1 MNDLEEIQCILWHEL
16 GHFLIDLHLIEM
28 HTEISIKEILI
39 RNYGCESVNWCGWV
53 DLEPKSKLKYAEVI
67 KDLSLTAFKFISL
80 PSGCLFQSKNAPD
93 KINFKD
99 CFAFKGKAIGK
110 GDHDK
115 FWELEFQLRK
125 NNEVN
130 DNDKKAFYENLNT
143 IVFEKY
149 INEVGKLDEFQK
161 GLKIIVDRESNL
173 ILTDYINKKTPENY
187 SFKFEGEYLNNLSTE
202 LTGLM
207 SKYSFGDIV
216 YDTHSAIITLL
227 GKHVI
232 KNNPTSK

>member
-16 GHFLIDLHLIEM
+16 GHFLIDLHLIEV
-28 HTEISIKEILI
+28 HTGISINEILI
-39 RNYGCESVNWCGWV
+39 RNYECENVNWCGWV
-53 DLEPKSKLKYAEVI
+53 DLKPKANLKYEEVI

-93 KINFKD
+93 KIDFND
-99 CFAFKGKAIGK
+99 CFAFKRKAIGK

-130 DNDKKAFYENLNT
+130 DNDKKAFFESLNT

-149 INEVGKLDEFQK
+149 INEVGKLNEFQK
-161 GLKIIVDRESNL
+161 GLKIIIDRESNI
-173 ILTDYINKKTPENY
+173 ILADYINKKTPENY
-187 SFKFEGEYLNNLSTE
+187 SFRFEGEYLDNLSVE
-202 LTGLM
+202 LTALM
-207 SKYSFGDIV
+207 SKYNFSDVIKNI
-216 YDTHSAIITLL
+216 HSAITTLIS
-227 GKHVI
+227 KHII
-232 KNNPTSK
+232 KK